1 MIASFFYFILV
12 LWYLL
17 LTGYERSRSLNMVL
31 IDPCFYKTSFCQKV
45 FLVYHT
51 HEFPQNLG
59 LAMLHYLLVN
69 FILVLVQQDFLATTF
84 SGIYED
90 PSAVFK
96 GWKKNPVNFDTVFNR
111 SYMSFAWGSPDIL
124 SIFSNEEKE
133 HNIHAHHYTED
144 IVSFSG
150 NSNTSA
156 LDTWVFD
163 RVKEYYL
170 LPENQIT
177 LFNKNKIIVFLHLL
191 GLDTAGHVYKP
202 YSR

>member
-1 MIASFFYFILV
+1 M
-12 LWYLL
+12 
-17 LTGYERSRSLNMVL
+17 
-31 IDPCFYKTSFCQKV
+31 
-45 FLVYHT
+45 
-51 HEFPQNLG
+51 
-59 LAMLHYLLVN
+59 
-69 FILVLVQQDFLATTF
+69 
-84 SGIYED
+84 
-90 PSAVFK
+90 FK

-124 SIFSNEEKE
+124 SIFNNEEKE
-133 HNIHAHHYTED
+133 QNIYAHHYTDD

-177 LFNKNKIIVFLHLL
+177 LINKNKIIVFLHLL
-191 GLDTAGHVYKP
+191 GLDTAGHVHKP